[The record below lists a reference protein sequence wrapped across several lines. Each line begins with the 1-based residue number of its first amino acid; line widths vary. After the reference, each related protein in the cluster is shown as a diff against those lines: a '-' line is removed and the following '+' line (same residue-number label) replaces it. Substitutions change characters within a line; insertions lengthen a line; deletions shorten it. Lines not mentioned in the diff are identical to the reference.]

1 MAAQPLDQ
9 LYVSVVTFAEIRFG
23 IELVTHATRR
33 AALQDWLKHRVR
45 PMLAQRVPFARGL
58 RRARRY
64 SATPR
69 GATRRTPHC
78 TGGGSLCLDLE
89 SLQRLTQLAT
99 QLWMHSPIPSRRPP
113 DGMLPMH
120 CVLHIELQ
128 TLLSS
133 VSLSA
138 LFV

>member
-45 PMLAQRVPFARGL
+45 PVFAQRVPFARGL

-69 GATRRTPHC
+69 GAARRRT
-78 TGGGSLCLDLE
+78 TLYRRGSLCVELG

-99 QLWMHSPIPSRRPP
+99 QLSMHWLMPSRRPP
-113 DGMLPMH
+113 GGMLAVH
-120 CVLHIELQ
+120 WVLQVELH

-138 LFV
+138 LLV